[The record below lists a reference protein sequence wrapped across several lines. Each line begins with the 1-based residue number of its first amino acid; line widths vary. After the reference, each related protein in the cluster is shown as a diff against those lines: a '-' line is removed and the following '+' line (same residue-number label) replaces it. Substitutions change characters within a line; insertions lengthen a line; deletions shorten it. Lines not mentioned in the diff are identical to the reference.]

1 VAASPPRPFRSAL
14 VTGGRSGIG
23 AAVVSALEAEGTEV
37 QVLDLAD
44 GFDVADPA
52 AWDAVDPVDFAA
64 LNAGVTTG
72 GEGEISKLTDGQYRR
87 ILGANVD
94 GVVNGV
100 RRLAQVMES
109 GGAIVATASLAG
121 LTTMELD
128 PIYAGTKHFVVGFVR
143 SVAKQLRERG
153 VTINAVCPA
162 IVDTPLLGEGSAE
175 RIRAAGY
182 ELLSPDEVA
191 AAILKAARSG
201 ETGRA
206 WPVLPGRPVEP
217 HEFHRFFEST

>member
-1 VAASPPRPFRSAL
+1 LSSFRRAL

-23 AAVVSALEAEGTEV
+23 AALVAALEGEGTEV
-37 QVLDLAD
+37 QVLDVAD
-44 GFDVADPA
+44 GFDVSDRA
-52 AWDAVDPVDFAA
+52 AWAEVGAVDFAA

-72 GEGEISKLTDGQYRR
+72 EGDVAKLTDDQYVR
-87 ILGANVD
+87 ILGANID

-100 RRLAQVMES
+100 RRMAQVMEP

-128 PIYAGTKHFVVGFVR
+128 PIYGGTKHFVVGFVR
-143 SVAKQLRERG
+143 SVAKQLREREI
-153 VTINAVCPA
+153 TINAVCPA

-201 ETGRA
+201 ETGQA
-206 WPVLPGRPVEP
+206 WPVIPGRPVEP
-217 HEFHRFFEST
+217 HDFHRFFEST

>member
-23 AAVVSALEAEGTEV
+23 AALVAALDAEGAEV
-37 QVLDLAD
+37 RVLDLAD
-44 GFDVADPA
+44 GFDVSEPE
-52 AWDAVDPVDFAA
+52 AWEAVGPVELAA

-72 GEGEISKLTDGQYRR
+72 GDGDIANLTGEQFRR
-87 ILGANVD
+87 IVGANVD
-94 GVVNGV
+94 GIVNGV
-100 RRLAQVMES
+100 RRMAQVMKP

-143 SVAKQLRERG
+143 SVGRQLRERG
-153 VTINAVCPA
+153 ITINAVCPA

-175 RIRAAGY
+175 RIRAAGF
-182 ELLSPDEVA
+182 ELLTPEEVA
-191 AAILKAARSG
+191 AAILTAARSG
-201 ETGRA
+201 ETGQA
-206 WPVLPGRPVEP
+206 WPVIPGRPVEP
-217 HEFHRFFEST
+217 HEFPRFFEST

>member
-1 VAASPPRPFRSAL
+1 LSSFRKAL

-23 AAVVSALEAEGTEV
+23 AALVTALEREGAEV
-37 QVLDLAD
+37 QVLDVAD
-44 GFDVADPA
+44 RFDVSDPA
-52 AWDAVDPVDFAA
+52 AWADVGPVDFAA

-72 GEGEISKLTDGQYRR
+72 EGDVAKLTDEQYAR
-87 ILGANVD
+87 ILGANID

-100 RRLAQVMES
+100 RRMAQVMEA

-121 LTTMELD
+121 LTTIELD
-128 PIYAGTKHFVVGFVR
+128 PIYGGTKHFVVGFVR

-153 VTINAVCPA
+153 ITINAVCPA
-162 IVDTPLLGEGSAE
+162 IVDTPLLGEGGAE
-175 RIRAAGY
+175 RVRAAGY
-182 ELLSPDEVA
+182 EVLSPDDVA

-201 ETGRA
+201 ETGQA
-206 WPVLPGRPVEP
+206 WPVIPGRPVEP

>member
-1 VAASPPRPFRSAL
+1 LSSFRSAL

-23 AAVVSALEAEGTEV
+23 AATVAALEREGVEV
-37 QVLDLAD
+37 QVHDIVD
-44 GFDVADPA
+44 GFDVSDPG
-52 AWDAVDPVDFAA
+52 AWEAVGSVDFAA

-72 GEGEISKLTDGQYRR
+72 EDDLAKLTDDQYRR

-100 RRLAQVMES
+100 RRMAQVMGS

-128 PIYAGTKHFVVGFVR
+128 PIYAGTKHFVIGFVR

-153 VTINAVCPA
+153 ITINAVCPA
-162 IVDTPLLGEGSAE
+162 IVDTPLLGEGGAD
-175 RIRAAGY
+175 RVRAAGY
-182 ELLSPDEVA
+182 EVLSPDEVA

-206 WPVLPGRPVEP
+206 WPLIPGRPVEP

>member
-1 VAASPPRPFRSAL
+1 MSSFRKAL

-23 AAVVSALEAEGTEV
+23 AAVVAALERDGTEV

-44 GFDVADPA
+44 GFDVADPR
-52 AWDAVDPVDFAA
+52 AWDAVGAVDFAA
-64 LNAGVTTG
+64 LNAGVAT
-72 GEGEISKLTDGQYRR
+72 GEGDVAKLTDEQYRR
-87 ILGANVD
+87 ILSANVD

-100 RRLAQVMES
+100 RRLAQVMEP

-128 PIYAGTKHFVVGFVR
+128 PIYGGTKHFVVGFVR

-162 IVDTPLLGEGSAE
+162 IVDTPLLGEGGAE
-175 RIRAAGY
+175 RVRGAGY
-182 ELLSPDEVA
+182 ELLAPDEVA
-191 AAILKAARSG
+191 AAILQVARSG
-201 ETGRA
+201 ETGQA
-206 WPVLPGRPVEP
+206 WPVIPGRPVEP
-217 HEFHRFFEST
+217 HAFHRFFEST

>member
-1 VAASPPRPFRSAL
+1 LSSFRSAL

-23 AAVVSALEAEGTEV
+23 AAVVVALELEGAEV
-37 QVLDLAD
+37 QVIDLAD
-44 GFDVADPA
+44 GFDVSDPA
-52 AWDAVDPVDFAA
+52 AWDGVGPVEFAA

-72 GEGEISKLTDGQYRR
+72 EGDIGKLTEEQYGR
-87 ILGANVD
+87 ILGTNVH

-100 RRLAQVMES
+100 RRLAQVMEP

-153 VTINAVCPA
+153 ITINAVCPA
-162 IVDTPLLGEGSAE
+162 IVDTPLLGEGGGD
-175 RIRAAGY
+175 RVRAAGY
-182 ELLSPDEVA
+182 EVLSPDEVA

-201 ETGRA
+201 ETGQA
-206 WPVLPGRPVEP
+206 WPVIPGRPVEP
-217 HEFHRFFEST
+217 HEFQRFFEST

>member
-1 VAASPPRPFRSAL
+1 MSSFRSAL

-23 AAVVSALEAEGTEV
+23 AAVVGALEGEGAEV

-44 GFDVADPA
+44 GFDVSDPR
-52 AWDAVDPVDFAA
+52 AWEAVGAVEFAA
-64 LNAGVTTG
+64 LNAGVVT
-72 GEGEISKLTDGQYRR
+72 GEGNMAELTDEQYRR
-87 ILGANVD
+87 ILSANVD
-94 GVVNGV
+94 GIVNGV
-100 RRLAQVMES
+100 RRLAKVMEP

-143 SVAKQLRERG
+143 SVAKQLREREI
-153 VTINAVCPA
+153 TINAVCPA
-162 IVDTPLLGEGSAE
+162 IVDTPLLGDGGAE
-175 RIRAAGY
+175 RVRAAGY
-182 ELLSPDEVA
+182 ELLSADEVA
-191 AAILKAARSG
+191 AAILKVARSG

-206 WPVLPGRPVEP
+206 WPVVPGRPVEP

>member
-1 VAASPPRPFRSAL
+1 LSSFRKAL

-23 AAVVSALEAEGTEV
+23 AALVAALEREGAEV
-37 QVLDLAD
+37 QVLDVAD
-44 GFDVADPA
+44 GFDVSDRA
-52 AWDAVDPVDFAA
+52 AWAEVGPVDFAA

-72 GEGEISKLTDGQYRR
+72 EGDVAKLTDDQYVR
-87 ILGANVD
+87 ILGANID

-100 RRLAQVMES
+100 RRMAQVMEP
-109 GGAIVATASLAG
+109 GGAIIATASLAG

-128 PIYAGTKHFVVGFVR
+128 PIYGGTKHFVVGFVR
-143 SVAKQLRERG
+143 SVAKQLREREI
-153 VTINAVCPA
+153 TINAVCPA

-182 ELLSPDEVA
+182 QLLSPDEVA

-201 ETGRA
+201 ETGQA
-206 WPVLPGRPVEP
+206 WPVIPGRPVEP

>member
-1 VAASPPRPFRSAL
+1 LFRSAL

-23 AAVVSALEAEGTEV
+23 AALVAALERDGTQV

-44 GFDVADPA
+44 GFDVSNFS
-52 AWDAVDPVDFAA
+52 AWDAVGSVDFAA

-72 GEGEISKLTDGQYRR
+72 EGDMAKLSDAQYRR
-87 ILGANVD
+87 ILSANAD

-100 RRLAQVMES
+100 RRLAQVMGE
-109 GGAIVATASLAG
+109 GDAIVATASLAG

-128 PIYAGTKHFVVGFVR
+128 PIYAATKHFVVGFVR

-162 IVDTPLLGEGSAE
+162 IVDTPLLGEGGAE
-175 RIRAAGY
+175 RVRGAGY
-182 ELLSPDEVA
+182 ELLTPEEVA
-191 AAILKAARSG
+191 SAILQVARSG
-201 ETGRA
+201 ETGQA
-206 WPVLPGRPVEP
+206 WPVIPGRPTEP
-217 HEFHRFFEST
+217 HAFHRFFEST

>member
-1 VAASPPRPFRSAL
+1 LSSFRSAL

-23 AAVVSALEAEGTEV
+23 AALVAALEREGTQL
-37 QVLDLAD
+37 QVLDVAL
-44 GFDVADPA
+44 GFDVSDRA
-52 AWDAVDPVDFAA
+52 AWAAVGRVDFAA

-72 GEGEISKLTDGQYRR
+72 EGDVAKLTDEQYRR

-94 GVVNGV
+94 GVVYGV
-100 RRLAQVMES
+100 RRMAEVMEP

-153 VTINAVCPA
+153 ITINAVCPA
-162 IVDTPLLGEGSAE
+162 IVDTPLLGEGGAD
-175 RIRAAGY
+175 RIREAGY
-182 ELLSPDEVA
+182 AVLSPDEVA
-191 AAILKAARSG
+191 AAILEAARSG
-201 ETGRA
+201 QTGEV
-206 WPVLPGRPVEP
+206 WPVIPGRRVEP